1 MLRFGAS
8 KKCFRQACSVSEDGK
23 KDSGK
28 HVPFRSSK
36 KRLPASI
43 RRFGAQFCYVFFIHL
58 VMYVHIS
65 NLGFIRYVSKFE
77 ITKVLCINNISSVTI
92 NKVYIQFKKTAG
104 KSFRSI
110 NIIINYKYFKNDN

>member
-36 KRLPASI
+36 KWLPASI
-43 RRFGAQFCYVFFIHL
+43 RRFGAQFCYAFFIHL
-58 VMYVHIS
+58 VMYVNIS
-65 NLGFIRYVSKFE
+65 NLGFIRYVSKFG

-110 NIIINYKYFKNDN
+110 NIIINHKYFKNDN